1 MIIWV
6 VLTVNSYKKNAAYDL
21 LRKLS
26 RSVYE
31 ANPELQD
38 EYSTTNYVQLKD
50 VVDRLCQDYQNPRNI
65 DKIGIAQ
72 GKVDQTKNVMQKNVE
87 GMVKNIQDAEVG
99 RF

>member
-1 MIIWV
+1 
-6 VLTVNSYKKNAAYDL
+6 
-21 LRKLS
+21 
-26 RSVYE
+26 VYE

>member
-1 MIIWV
+1 M
-6 VLTVNSYKKNAAYDL
+6 
-21 LRKLS
+21 
-26 RSVYE
+26 YE